1 MSARRESPRQI
12 TMFPGPACGVPN
24 GTDPGGKFIIVQSRA
39 RIPIDH
45 VREYCLSFA
54 G

>member
-1 MSARRESPRQI
+1 MWGADDFERL
-12 TMFPGPACGVPN
+12 VKLPN